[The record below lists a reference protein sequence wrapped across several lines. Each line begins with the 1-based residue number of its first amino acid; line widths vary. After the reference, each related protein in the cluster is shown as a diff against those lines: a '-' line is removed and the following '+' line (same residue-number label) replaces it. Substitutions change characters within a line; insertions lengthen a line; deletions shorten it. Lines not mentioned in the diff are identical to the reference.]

1 MSANS
6 ILKELFK
13 KFWILILLFLDIF
26 YCNTLFPPVNVLK
39 HSLCSSSHFFLFFFK
54 KIYTSYAFD
63 REYTMFIEWRTKIK
77 LSLQIIGFN
86 GLNLLSSLLLC
97 DCYNESIMLFCRGA
111 MMCSVLTVDDVY
123 RMTCFYNKLE
133 IILELRGAL

>member
-1 MSANS
+1 MNTFIFRYFLLQYSVSPCQCSKAFFV
-6 ILKELFK
+6 FK
-13 KFWILILLFLDIF
+13 FSFLSVF
-26 YCNTLFPPVNVLK
+26 V
-39 HSLCSSSHFFLFFFK
+39 FFE
-54 KIYTSYAFD
+54 IYTSCPFD

-97 DCYNESIMLFCRGA
+97 DCYNESIMLFCKGA
-111 MMCSVLTVDDVY
+111 TMCSVLTVDDVY
-123 RMTCFYNKLE
+123 RMTCFYYKLE